1 MQRVF
6 RKAFNA
12 AFDAMIERYKKG
24 VLFFIKCKWMVWT
37 LLAASVVLL
46 AFLMN
51 TTKTSLVP
59 DEDQGV
65 VFVNVSTAA
74 GSSLKTT
81 NDVMMRIEKRMMDIP
96 QVLHVQ
102 RVAGYG
108 LLAGQGNS
116 IRYADSEAGNLGMNV
131 KERRMMC
138 KRSSGKYMV
147 GTADIKMP
155 VYLPFLRV

>member
-1 MQRVF
+1 M
-6 RKAFNA
+6 
-12 AFDAMIERYKKG
+12 
-24 VLFFIKCKWMVWT
+24 
-37 LLAASVVLL
+37 
-46 AFLMN
+46 
-51 TTKTSLVP
+51 KTR
-59 DEDQGV
+59 GV

-116 IRYADSEAGNLGMNV
+116 FGMLILKLKPWDEREGKENDVQAVIGRYMAVRQTS
-131 KERRMMC
+131 R
-138 KRSSGKYMV
+138 
-147 GTADIKMP
+147 MP
-155 VYLPFLRV
+155 VYLLFLRV